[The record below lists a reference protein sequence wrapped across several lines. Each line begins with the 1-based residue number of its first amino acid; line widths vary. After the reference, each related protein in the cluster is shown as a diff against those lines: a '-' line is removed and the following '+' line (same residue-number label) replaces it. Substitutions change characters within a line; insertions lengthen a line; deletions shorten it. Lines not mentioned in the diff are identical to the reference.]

1 MLGVTLRQPSIEAH
15 RWRVPITEMGIGTLF
30 FVAAVGA
37 ILLTRVNDGI
47 ALIWPANAVAAALLI
62 RLPRVRWLSA
72 ALLLGVAGVTANVA
86 IAHRSWPISMMFACL
101 NGSEIGLMV
110 WVFRFVARFPYPNL
124 SINQAALMTA
134 VFGIAIPGFVGLAG
148 GLGLYLNY
156 GLPLSQGTLQ
166 WWASHTIGACLIAP
180 PIILFS
186 LKSWRRL
193 VSVRFMAENLA
204 TLLIVLAGCWL
215 AIRYV
220 RFPFVTIGVLLLIAA
235 FRVGGFGVSILG
247 ACSGFAIAG
256 LWALGVRPEGLES
269 VPVVASLAG
278 LPVVALLATTLPP
291 IAVGL
296 GTDARRAAVHQVNF
310 SERRFREAMEH
321 SPIGML
327 IADLNGVW
335 GYTNR
340 ALQTMLGY
348 SAVEFRALPPGGPSD
363 SQDWTTSAA
372 RWQRL
377 LSGETISYDVERR
390 FRHKAGHWIWTHVA
404 VSLMRDE
411 EGQPLHLIAQIE
423 SIEARRHA
431 EDRLAEERETLRIT
445 LGSIDDAVITTDAH
459 KRITFMNTSAQ
470 TMLGLTIEEVQ
481 GRLVDEIA
489 YFMDSQT
496 SKAADDLIAQ
506 SAVHGKVF
514 RRLSPCILHRPD
526 GSFIFVSDVVSPVLN
541 SSGIVT
547 GTVIV
552 LRDASGDVSR
562 TDDLKHRASHDPM
575 TDLAN
580 RFEFQRRLSKTFTRA
595 IHLEQ
600 PAAVLAIDLDRFK
613 AVNDTAGHAAGDA
626 VLRRVAQVL
635 QGMVR
640 QSDVVA
646 RLGGDEFAVILSNC
660 PAADSLIVAQKI
672 HGALNPLQLE
682 WQGST
687 HTIGASLGLAMLRA
701 DCQSEAEWFEAADQA
716 CYQAKKHGRGQLRI
730 ARSAEPAAHILSQMN
745 RA

>member
-1 MLGVTLRQPSIEAH
+1 MPVTEIA
-15 RWRVPITEMGIGTLF
+15 IGTIF
-30 FVAAVGA
+30 FIAALGA

-47 ALIWPANAVAAALLI
+47 ALIWPANAIAAALLI
-62 RLPRVRWLSA
+62 RLPRIRWLSA
-72 ALLLGVAGVTANVA
+72 AFLLGAAGIMANVA
-86 IAHRSWPISMMFACL
+86 IAHRPWPLSILFACL
-101 NGSEIGLMV
+101 DGFEMGLMV
-110 WVFRFVARFPYPNL
+110 WVFRSVARFPYPHI
-124 SINQAALMTA
+124 SIEQAALMAA
-134 VFGIAIPGFVGLAG
+134 VLGIVIPGLTGLAG
-148 GLGLYLNY
+148 GLVLSLNY
-156 GLPLSQGTLQ
+156 GLSLSQGTLQ

-180 PIILFS
+180 PIILFCS
-186 LKSWRRL
+186 KSWRRL
-193 VSVRFMAENLA
+193 VSARFMAENLA
-204 TLLIVLAGCWL
+204 TLLIVLCGCWL

-220 RFPFVTIGVLLLIAA
+220 RFPFVAVGVLLMISAL
-235 FRVGGFGVSILG
+235 RVGGFGASILG
-247 ACSGFAIAG
+247 ACSGVTVAG

-348 SAVEFRALPPGGPSD
+348 NAAEFRALPPGGPSD
-363 SQDWTTSAA
+363 PEDWTTSAT

-377 LSGETISYDVERR
+377 LSGETRSYALERR
-390 FRHKAGHWIWTHVA
+390 FRHKEGHWIWTHVA

-423 SIEARRHA
+423 SLEERRRA

-445 LGSIDDAVITTDAH
+445 LASIDDAVITTDAH
-459 KRITFMNTSAQ
+459 KRVTFMNTSAQ
-470 TMLGLTIEEVQ
+470 AMLGLAMETVQ
-481 GRLVDEIA
+481 GRLLDQIV
-489 YFMDSQT
+489 YFMDPQT
-496 SKAADDLIAQ
+496 SKAAQDLIGQ

-514 RRLSPCILHRPD
+514 RRANPCILHRPD

-541 SSGIVT
+541 SSGIVI

-552 LRDASGDVSR
+552 LRDASGDVDR
-562 TDDLKHRASHDPM
+562 THDLKHRASHDPM

-600 PAAVLAIDLDRFK
+600 PAAVIAIDLDKFK
-613 AVNDTAGHAAGDA
+613 AVNDCAGHAAGDA

-635 QGMVR
+635 RTVVR

-646 RLGGDEFAVILSNC
+646 RLGGDEFAVILPNC
-660 PAADSLIVAQKI
+660 ADAGSLVAAQKI
-672 HGALNPLQLE
+672 QVALNPLRVE
-682 WQGST
+682 WQGHT
-687 HTIGASLGLAMLRA
+687 HTVGASLGLATLRA
-701 DCQSEAEWFEAADQA
+701 GCQDDADWFEAADQA
-716 CYQAKKHGRGQLRI
+716 CYQAKREGPGQLRV
-730 ARSAEPAAHILSQMN
+730 AQSSEPAARIPGKAKQ
-745 RA
+745 A

>member
-1 MLGVTLRQPSIEAH
+1 MPVTEIA
-15 RWRVPITEMGIGTLF
+15 IGTIF
-30 FVAAVGA
+30 FIAALGA

-47 ALIWPANAVAAALLI
+47 ALIWPANAIAAALLI
-62 RLPRVRWLSA
+62 RLPRIRWLSA
-72 ALLLGVAGVTANVA
+72 AFLLGAAGIMANVA
-86 IAHRSWPISMMFACL
+86 IAHRPWPLSILFACL
-101 NGSEIGLMV
+101 NGFEMGLMV
-110 WVFRFVARFPYPNL
+110 WVFRSVARFPYPHI
-124 SINQAALMTA
+124 SIEQAALMAA
-134 VFGIAIPGFVGLAG
+134 VLGIVIPGLTGLAG
-148 GLGLYLNY
+148 GLVLSLNY
-156 GLPLSQGTLQ
+156 GLSLSQGTLQ

-180 PIILFS
+180 PIILFCS
-186 LKSWRRL
+186 KSWRRL
-193 VSVRFMAENLA
+193 VSARFMAENLA
-204 TLLIVLAGCWL
+204 TLLIVLCGCWL

-220 RFPFVTIGVLLLIAA
+220 RFPFVAVGVLLMISAL
-235 FRVGGFGVSILG
+235 RVGGFGASILG
-247 ACSGFAIAG
+247 ACSGVTVAG

-348 SAVEFRALPPGGPSD
+348 NAAEFRALPPGGPSD
-363 SQDWTTSAA
+363 PEDWTTSAT

-377 LSGETISYDVERR
+377 LSGETRSYALERR
-390 FRHKAGHWIWTHVA
+390 FRHKEGHWIWTHVA

-423 SIEARRHA
+423 SLEERRRA

-445 LGSIDDAVITTDAH
+445 LASIDDAVITTDAH
-459 KRITFMNTSAQ
+459 KRVTFMNTSAQ
-470 TMLGLTIEEVQ
+470 AMLGLAMETVQ
-481 GRLVDEIA
+481 GRLLDQIV
-489 YFMDSQT
+489 YFMDPQT
-496 SKAADDLIAQ
+496 SKAAQDLIGQ

-514 RRLSPCILHRPD
+514 RRANPCILHRPD

-541 SSGIVT
+541 SSGIVI

-552 LRDASGDVSR
+552 LRDASGDVDR
-562 TDDLKHRASHDPM
+562 THDLKHRASHDPM

-600 PAAVLAIDLDRFK
+600 PAAVIAIDLDKFK
-613 AVNDTAGHAAGDA
+613 AVNDCAGHAAGDA

-635 QGMVR
+635 RTVVR

-646 RLGGDEFAVILSNC
+646 RLGGDEFAVILPNC
-660 PAADSLIVAQKI
+660 ADAGSLVAAQKI
-672 HGALNPLQLE
+672 QVALNPLRVE
-682 WQGST
+682 WQGHT
-687 HTIGASLGLAMLRA
+687 HTVGASLGLATLRA
-701 DCQSEAEWFEAADQA
+701 GCQDDADWFEAADQA
-716 CYQAKKHGRGQLRI
+716 CYQAKREGPGQLRV
-730 ARSAEPAAHILSQMN
+730 AQSSEPAARIPGKAKQ
-745 RA
+745 A